1 MADFIFNVKGLTAKD
16 RDQWEKDNIEELNKL
31 GYFDW
36 DDNLKDRSFRNS
48 SFKNKFGNRKDYDS
62 LKLMSPEKRDS
73 LFLAS
78 PDGNIENLQAYQ
90 NVKDTSIQSLN
101 ESRAN
106 DGKLIGSSRKQWE
119 DFDKMLDQVSPYYKR
134 FKGTEYFPLNDD
146 NKKVDLMS
154 TFQADVETLGQDA
167 ATKKMADRIKTEVS
181 ENQPLL
187 DKIYNG
193 FVGMGAN
200 IAGGTI
206 GFIGNIVGGLQALT
220 GADRLFGENQKEGYW
235 DNLWTQFI
243 DNPLTRY
250 GKQVMEQGTFFTEDD
265 PEKAYNL
272 SEVIRTAE
280 EDSNLWD
287 NIFSVNTIPELMQQS
302 GFTLASMVE
311 GQALSVL
318 GNTVFNSMRATT
330 MAKKA
335 EATVEMAEKINKT
348 LNNLT
353 TWQRRYNA
361 YAVPSFVGQAEGALN
376 ALDTKQTF
384 LEDAQKMIDQ
394 EHLTRMEDEVQ
405 KRMQEALSKMP
416 LTKSKEGQQAPDIKA
431 LETKIR
437 NEVLEEYQPMYQDA
451 VDRAEK
457 DADLAAL
464 SNFTINSFINGA
476 ANTILKAPM
485 FGGKITEALS
495 RSKVGKLFSD
505 NKFTTDA
512 AGNII
517 AKEITWKGMT
527 KNALKETLGEGLE
540 EYTQDISDAFSRG
553 GAENDLANYIEQ
565 RYNGVSDEAITGSL
579 FENLGAA
586 FAAAGKQ
593 AISKESVQSGLYG
606 ALGQA
611 LGTPNINAIFSKGDR
626 VSLEGKSALGKI
638 GAGIRNIYR
647 NPIIE
652 SIYNDKAENEVRRE
666 SAKAMNEW
674 LNQGNNKE
682 KLTTLKG
689 SIGWAK
695 QMQDAADEG
704 DEFSF
709 RNSRLGKLVSDYFM
723 LERLQGTPL
732 YDAYIQRYTDIL
744 SAQEGDEVAQEIAK
758 YDSRPLSDIQKD
770 AQNMLDIMEQVQEA
784 SADLEK
790 SLGSSIPQEV
800 KETLIWGKLSMNDWK
815 ERATQ
820 LENDIQSIYTQDEES
835 FLTDEQK
842 KYIARNGK
850 VTNPSEEFDKEIAK
864 LQAKKEA
871 LEKNKSILSDT
882 QKQQLSN
889 IDKQIKVLQKKQ
901 KQASKEFQKLFNV
914 EDIEET
920 PLLGKMDI
928 MSLNPVDRYIMLNP
942 KNRKNYSELQQ
953 RMLDLIEEEGTAKMS
968 DFMNKI
974 EDAARIN
981 DAQTSFLKQYN
992 EALKNPNILT
1002 NIAKQIQFKNMYDDL
1017 QKSYKK
1023 IGEIEDYKEFAQTVD
1038 NIFRE
1043 ADDMQAAIFH
1053 QTLKDNPMYQRYLE
1067 QEETINNL
1075 YNQIIKNEHFKD
1087 LSQKDADLVAAIT
1100 KFLSREGVDIS
1111 NYDEAINVLNS
1122 SDDSGQSNLTSY
1134 INEINKRLPED
1145 NKISL
1150 DNIGQ
1155 VVSNYQKALQSFK
1168 DNKATNDA
1176 INRPVEEK
1184 PISSENPPSSNIFD
1198 SAASSLEEANAQL
1211 KQQQEAEQGT
1221 QQKATL
1227 TSQQEGQGQQQLTPE
1242 AGQNLNPDLTSL
1254 TDEFINN
1261 NDNDQVLNHAQ
1272 KAIDLANNAES
1283 IYDED
1288 TKKAAIDA
1296 INSLGNTH
1304 YDSIEDLQKA
1314 IVKKAEEL
1322 KNNAKEGGDINE
1334 RTGALLQQISH
1345 TLNKEIDNKSKEGEQ
1360 FKGQEGQG
1368 QQQGQQNK
1376 TQDNAQDNTQESTQ
1390 IKLAD
1395 IDENK
1400 TGFLSKKFKEW
1411 KVEDYI
1417 RSGKLLRGGKKG
1429 TDVFYV
1435 ALDDITNGVKDSM
1448 SQGQNP
1454 YQEEEHLPVLAIVQD
1469 DNGPIVIGNKRYQ
1482 PIGVLPST
1490 SKNVMSGKIR
1500 KLAAQTPNKLVSS
1513 GNKIVK
1519 SSVQVASPRFEI
1531 ANTKEGDRDFL
1542 TLISN
1547 ALTQEE
1553 RQELEANPTDVFV
1566 KRRILN
1572 KYLKK
1577 IASRLRAHKDD
1588 KGKPTLYYVLPTMK
1602 GDNSETEITVQ
1613 TKSLDETTNSDG
1625 ISLSDAIQKGD
1636 NIHLINFNGRIRGF
1650 AKALQD
1656 LVKKDLSSLTSN
1668 GSEFTGG
1675 EAALKAIE
1683 NIDKIL
1689 NRYLYSS
1696 NASYSVRPSIGPKG
1710 LGLDL
1715 YLGNENLG
1723 NLVESIK
1730 DDTIS
1735 NEKLAKI
1742 VRALLMPNGSFREYL
1757 NWQVD
1762 KDENY
1767 YKEGTTYYSEKNI
1780 ANLILDNILRLG
1792 INSLDRE
1799 ISGVYL
1805 DNPEALKDPVTSS
1818 SNTIVN
1824 GDNASPANNASI
1836 DSSNTQSGQQ
1846 VNVDTGLTNSG
1857 NNVKNVITPE
1867 AEKAEEISKQI
1878 EQDSK
1883 DIKLS
1888 DDGKSYIDTKTGKT
1902 YARVTSII
1910 QADEEAGERFD
1921 SSSPWVTPSTN
1932 IGTGIDEFIRDFFAG
1947 KFKDV
1952 TDDPST
1958 WDVLLQYPN
1967 ASGNMYNKLR
1977 NQLIKFKNQLDADGL
1992 HIIPR
1997 DVVVTG
2003 SLQITNKDGK
2013 LTELP
2018 IAGTLDLLAYDNNGN
2033 FYIFD
2038 MKTHRADA
2046 INDEKK
2052 AKYARQLSLYKQFL
2066 ESKYGIKVKSLKII
2080 PIKVDY
2086 PTPNNLNN
2094 YDVSSGN
2101 QLTLNG
2107 KAFIDSEP
2115 RLSAEQSNYTLDI
2128 NETNVKIDYNKLTES
2143 EKALIDSAIP
2153 EGNVGSIDIKP
2164 EQPVQDDGNLNVPNR
2179 VRTRKKARGK
2189 SNNAPIKLGDNILGI
2204 TFNEL
2209 TAEQQ
2214 QSLRDKYKDIQ
2225 DIEDYFNMLSE
2236 EEKKQELGCL

>member
-16 RDQWEKDNIEELNKL
+16 RAQWEKDNIEELNKL
-31 GYFDW
+31 GYYDW
-36 DDNLKDRSFRNS
+36 DNSLRDRYFRNR
-48 SFKNKFGNRKDYDS
+48 SFKNKFGDREDFDS
-62 LKLMSPEKRDS
+62 LKLMTPEKRDS

-78 PDGNIENLQAYQ
+78 PDSSIEDLQSYQ
-90 NVKDTSIQSLN
+90 TVKDNSLQSIN

-154 TFQADVETLGQDA
+154 TFQADVETLGQDI

-200 IAGGTI
+200 IVGGTI
-206 GFIGNIVGGLQALT
+206 GFVGNIVGGLQALT
-220 GADRLFGENQKEGYW
+220 GVDRLFGENQKEGYW

-280 EDSNLWD
+280 EDSSLWS

-302 GFTLASMVE
+302 GFTIASMVE

-318 GNTVFNSMRATT
+318 GNTVFNSMRAAT

-394 EHLTRMEDEVQ
+394 EHLTRMEGEVQ
-405 KRMQEALSKMP
+405 KRMQEALSKIP
-416 LTKSKEGQQAPDIKA
+416 LTKLKEGQQSPDIKA

-451 VDRAEK
+451 VDRAER

-485 FGGKITEALS
+485 FGGKVTEALS

-565 RYNGVSDEAITGSL
+565 RYSGISDEAITGSL
-579 FENLGAA
+579 FQDLGVA

-593 AISKESVQSGLYG
+593 AISKESIQSGLYG

-611 LGTPNINAIFSKGDR
+611 LGTPNVNAIFSKGDR
-626 VSLEGKSALGKI
+626 VSLEDKSTLGKI

-674 LNQGNNKE
+674 LNQGNNRE

-723 LERLQGTPL
+723 LERLQDTPL

-744 SAQEGDEVAQEIAK
+744 SAQEGDETAQEIAK
-758 YDSRPLSDIQKD
+758 YDSRPLADIQKD
-770 AQNMLDIMEQVQEA
+770 AQNMLDIMEQVQEV

-820 LENDIQSIYTQDEES
+820 LENDIQSIYTQGNMTS
-835 FLTDEQK
+835 LTDEQK

-864 LQAKKEA
+864 LQVKKEA

-901 KQASKEFQKLFNV
+901 KQVSKEFQKLFENT
-914 EDIEET
+914 EET
-920 PLLGKMDI
+920 PVLSKLDI
-928 MSLNPVDRYIMLNP
+928 MNLNPIDRYKMLNP

-953 RMLDLIEEEGTAKMS
+953 NVLDSIEEEGTAKMS

-1038 NIFRE
+1038 NTFRE
-1043 ADDMQAAIFH
+1043 ANDTQAAILH
-1053 QTLKDNPMYQRYLE
+1053 QTLKDNPMYQRYLK
-1067 QEETINNL
+1067 QEETIDNL

-1087 LSQKDADLVAAIT
+1087 LNQKDADLVAAIT
-1100 KFLSREGVDIS
+1100 KFLSREGVDVS
-1111 NYDEAINVLNS
+1111 NYDQAVSILNS

-1150 DNIGQ
+1150 NNIGQ
-1155 VVSNYQKALQSFK
+1155 VVNNYQKALQSFK

-1184 PISSENPPSSNIFD
+1184 PISSENPPSSSIFD
-1198 SAASSLEEANAQL
+1198 SAVSSLEESDAQL
-1211 KQQQEAEQGT
+1211 KQQQASEQGD

-1227 TSQQEGQGQQQLTPE
+1227 IPPQEEQGQQSQTPD
-1242 AGQNLNPDLTSL
+1242 AKQDLNPDLTVL

-1261 NDNDQVLNHAQ
+1261 NDDDQVLNYAQ
-1272 KAIDLANNAES
+1272 EAVDLANNVES

-1288 TKKAAIDA
+1288 AKRAAIEA
-1296 INSLGNTH
+1296 INSLGNAH

-1314 IVKKAEEL
+1314 IVNKAEEL

-1334 RTGALLQQISH
+1334 RTGALLQQISY

-1360 FKGQEGQG
+1360 NKGQEEQK
-1368 QQQGQQNK
+1368 QQQGQQDS
-1376 TQDNAQDNTQESTQ
+1376 TQDTTQESTQ

-1448 SQGQNP
+1448 SQGQKS
-1454 YQEEEHLPVLAIVQD
+1454 YQEEEHLPVLAVVQD
-1469 DNGPIVIGNKRYQ
+1469 DNGPILIGNKRYQ

-1490 SKNVMSGKIR
+1490 SKNAMSGKIR

-1531 ANTKEGDRDFL
+1531 SNTKEGDRDFL

-1566 KRRILN
+1566 KSRILN

-1577 IASRLRAHKDD
+1577 IASRLRAHKDG

-1625 ISLSDAIQKGD
+1625 ISLLDAVQKGD
-1636 NIHLINFNGRIRGF
+1636 DIHLINFNSRIRGF

-1668 GSEFTGG
+1668 GDEFTGG

-1730 DDTIS
+1730 DNTIS

-1742 VRALLMPNGSFREYL
+1742 VRTLLMPNGSFREYL

-1818 SNTIVN
+1818 SNTVVN
-1824 GDNASPANNASI
+1824 SDNASPANGASI

-1846 VNVDTGLTNSG
+1846 VNVDTGLTDSG

-1867 AEKAEEISKQI
+1867 AEKAEKISKQI

-1952 TDDPST
+1952 TDNPST

-2003 SLQITNKDGK
+2003 SLQITNKEGK

-2038 MKTHRADA
+2038 MKTHHADT

-2107 KAFIDSEP
+2107 KEFKDSEP
-2115 RLSAEQSNYTLDI
+2115 RLSAEKSNYTLDI
-2128 NETNVKIDYNKLTES
+2128 KETNVKINYYKLTAS
-2143 EKALIDSAIP
+2143 EKALIDGVMP
-2153 EGNVGSIDIKP
+2153 EGNIGSIGIKP
-2164 EQPVQDDGNLNVPNR
+2164 EQSAQDDSNLNVPNR
-2179 VRTRKKARGK
+2179 IRTRKKARGK
-2189 SNNAPIKLGDNILGI
+2189 NNNAPVKLGDNVLGT

-2209 TAEQQ
+2209 TTEQQ
-2214 QSLRDKYKDIQ
+2214 KALKDKYKDIQ

>member
-16 RDQWEKDNIEELNKL
+16 RAQWEKDNIEELNKL
-31 GYFDW
+31 GYYDW
-36 DDNLKDRSFRNS
+36 DNSLRDRYFRNR
-48 SFKNKFGNRKDYDS
+48 SFKNKFGDRDDFDS
-62 LKLMSPEKRDS
+62 LKLMTPEKRDS

-78 PDGNIENLQAYQ
+78 PDSSIEDLQSYQAIKDNNLQ
-90 NVKDTSIQSLN
+90 NIN

-200 IAGGTI
+200 VVGGTI
-206 GFIGNIVGGLQALT
+206 GFVGNIVGGLQALT
-220 GADRLFGENQKEGYW
+220 GIDRLFGENQKEGYL
-235 DNLWTQFI
+235 DNLWTQSI

-280 EDSNLWD
+280 EDSSLWS

-318 GNTVFNSMRATT
+318 GNTVFNSMRAATV
-330 MAKKA
+330 AKKA

-384 LEDAQKMIDQ
+384 LEDAQKTIDQ
-394 EHLTRMEDEVQ
+394 EHLTRMENEVQ
-405 KRMQEALSKMP
+405 KRMQEALSKIP
-416 LTKSKEGQQAPDIKA
+416 LTKLKEGQQSSNIKA

-451 VDRAEK
+451 VDRAER

-485 FGGKITEALS
+485 FGGKVTEALS
-495 RSKVGKLFSD
+495 RSKVGKFFKD
-505 NKFTTDA
+505 NDFTLDA
-512 AGNII
+512 AGNVV

-565 RYNGVSDEAITGSL
+565 RYNGISDEAITGSL
-579 FENLGAA
+579 FQDLGAA
-586 FAAAGKQ
+586 FATAGKQ
-593 AISKESVQSGLYG
+593 AISKESIQSGLYG

-611 LGTPNINAIFSKGDR
+611 LGTPNVNAIFSKGDR
-626 VSLEGKSALGKI
+626 VSLEDKSTLGKI

-674 LNQGNNKE
+674 LNQGNNRE

-723 LERLQGTPL
+723 LERLQDTPV
-732 YDAYIQRYTDIL
+732 YDAYMQRYTDIL

-758 YDSRPLSDIQKD
+758 YDSRSLADIQKD
-770 AQNMLDIMEQVQEA
+770 AQNMLDIMEQVQES

-815 ERATQ
+815 KRATQ
-820 LENDIQSIYTQDEES
+820 LENDIQSVYTQGS
-835 FLTDEQK
+835 MTSLTDEQK
-842 KYIARNGK
+842 RYIARNGK
-850 VTNPSEEFDKEIAK
+850 VTNPSEEFDKEIIK

-889 IDKQIKVLQKKQ
+889 IDKQIKILQKKQ
-901 KQASKEFQKLFNV
+901 NQVSKEFQKLFENT
-914 EDIEET
+914 EET
-920 PLLGKMDI
+920 PVLSKLDI
-928 MSLNPVDRYIMLNP
+928 MNLNPVDRYIMLNP
-942 KNRKNYSELQQ
+942 KNRKNYSEEQQ
-953 RMLDLIEEEGTAKMS
+953 NILDNIEEEGTTKMS

-1038 NIFRE
+1038 NTLME
-1043 ADDMQAAIFH
+1043 ADDMQATILH
-1053 QTLKDNPMYQRYLE
+1053 QTLKDNPLYQRYLE
-1067 QEETINNL
+1067 QEETIGNL

-1100 KFLSREGVDIS
+1100 KFLSREGIDIS

-1150 DNIGQ
+1150 NNIGQ

-1168 DNKATNDA
+1168 DNKATDDA

-1184 PISSENPPSSNIFD
+1184 PVSSENPPSSSIFD
-1198 SAASSLEEANAQL
+1198 SAASSLEKANAQL

-1221 QQKATL
+1221 QQKTPL
-1227 TSQQEGQGQQQLTPE
+1227 TSPQEEQDQQQLTPE
-1242 AGQNLNPDLTSL
+1242 VGQESNTDLTSL

-1283 IYDED
+1283 LYDED

-1322 KNNAKEGGDINE
+1322 KSNTKEGGDINE

-1345 TLNKEIDNKSKEGEQ
+1345 ALNKEIDNKSKEGEQ
-1360 FKGQEGQG
+1360 
-1368 QQQGQQNK
+1368 QQSQQDK
-1376 TQDNAQDNTQESTQ
+1376 TQDKIQDNTQESTQ

-1411 KVEDYI
+1411 KVDDYI

-1435 ALDDITNGVKDSM
+1435 VLDNITNGVKDSM

-1454 YQEEEHLPVLAIVQD
+1454 YQEEEHLPVLAVVQD

-1490 SKNVMSGKIR
+1490 SKNAMSGKIR
-1500 KLAAQTPNKLVSS
+1500 KLAAQTSNKLVSS

-1531 ANTKEGDRDFL
+1531 SNTKEGDRDFL

-1577 IASRLRAHKDD
+1577 IASRLRAHKDG

-1625 ISLSDAIQKGD
+1625 ISLSDAVQKGD
-1636 NIHLINFNGRIRGF
+1636 DTHLINFNSRIKGF

-1668 GSEFTGG
+1668 GDEFTGG

-1696 NASYSVRPSIGPKG
+1696 SASYSVRPSIGPKG

-1715 YLGNENLG
+1715 YLGNEKLG
-1723 NLVESIK
+1723 NLVESIN
-1730 DDTIS
+1730 DNTIN

-1742 VRALLMPNGSFREYL
+1742 VRTLLMPNVIFRDYL

-1780 ANLILDNILRLG
+1780 TNLIMDNILRLG

-1799 ISGVYL
+1799 INGVYL

-1824 GDNASPANNASI
+1824 SDNASPANNAST
-1836 DSSNTQSGQQ
+1836 DSASTQAGQQ
-1846 VNVDTGLTNSG
+1846 VNVDTGLTNNG

-1867 AEKAEEISKQI
+1867 AKKAEKISKQI

-1921 SSSPWVTPSTN
+1921 SSSPWVIPSTN

-1958 WDVLLQYPN
+1958 WDTLLQYPN

-2038 MKTHRADA
+2038 MKTHHADA

-2086 PTPNNLNN
+2086 PIPNNLNN
-2094 YDVSSGN
+2094 YDVSNGN

-2107 KAFIDSEP
+2107 KEFRDTNP
-2115 RLSAEQSNYTLDI
+2115 RLSAEKSNYTLDI
-2128 NETNVKIDYNKLTES
+2128 KETNVKINYYKLTES
-2143 EKALIDSAIP
+2143 EKALIDGVVP
-2153 EGNVGSIDIKP
+2153 EGNIGSIDIKP
-2164 EQPVQDDGNLNVPNR
+2164 EQSAQNDGNLNVPNK
-2179 VRTRKKARGK
+2179 VRTKRKARGK
-2189 SNNAPIKLGDNILGI
+2189 SNNAPIKLGDNVLGI